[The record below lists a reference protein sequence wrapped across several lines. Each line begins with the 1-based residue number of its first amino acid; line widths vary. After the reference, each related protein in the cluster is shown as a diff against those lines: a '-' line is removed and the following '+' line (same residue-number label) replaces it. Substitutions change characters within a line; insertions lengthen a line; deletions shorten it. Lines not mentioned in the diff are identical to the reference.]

1 MISPTANNRNVH
13 RRTWF
18 LERVLKLGLT
28 QIAKEYECVR
38 RLRNLFLF
46 VSFLSAGGKGP
57 FRDVN
62 LNMDPN
68 L

>member
-1 MISPTANNRNVH
+1 MQTYI

-18 LERVLKLGLT
+18 LERVLKLGLV

-38 RLRNLFLF
+38 RFFPFLSFLF
-46 VSFLSAGGKGP
+46 SPAFCGKEKRKKAPHKHG
-57 FRDVN
+57 
-62 LNMDPN
+62 LG